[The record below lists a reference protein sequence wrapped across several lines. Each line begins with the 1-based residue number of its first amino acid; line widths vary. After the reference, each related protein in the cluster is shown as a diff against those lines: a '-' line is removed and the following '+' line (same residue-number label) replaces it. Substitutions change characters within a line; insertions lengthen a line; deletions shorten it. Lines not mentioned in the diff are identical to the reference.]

1 VYVVFGFG
9 VGLIAVGCL
18 ALVLPDLR
26 DVVVLLFFVT
36 LPAEVCVVAGGWRTI
51 RWRGVLLVCS
61 GIVVGVPLGT
71 WVLWWGEARFLL
83 LLLGLL
89 LVAAGTVFLGLGERR
104 GVRLPSWVEPPV
116 GLVAGALGGMFGTG
130 GPPLIVYYQLRGA
143 DKSTFRQSLMLIF
156 FLVTLVRLPAYAV
169 SGLLT
174 ADRLWSGLA
183 VMPTA
188 LLAVWLGNR
197 IHVRVSEA
205 RFRRLVSMA
214 LVLLGALLLARQ
226 LV

>member
-1 VYVVFGFG
+1 VVFGFG

-36 LPAEVCVVAGGWRTI
+36 VPAEVYVVASSWRTI
-51 RWRGVLLVCS
+51 RWRGVLLICC

-71 WVLWWGEARFLL
+71 WVLRWGEARFLL
-83 LLLGLL
+83 LALGLL
-89 LVAAGTVFLGLGERR
+89 LVAAGTAFLGLGERR
-104 GVRLPSWVEPPV
+104 GVNIPSWVGPPV
-116 GLVAGALGGMFGTG
+116 GLISGALGGMFGTG
-130 GPPLIVYYQLRGA
+130 GPPLIVYYQLGGS

-174 ADRLWSGLA
+174 PVRLWSGLA
-183 VMPTA
+183 VVPTA
-188 LLAVWLGNR
+188 LLGVWLGNR
-197 IHVRVSEA
+197 LHVSVSEA
-205 RFRRLVSMA
+205 RFRRLVSVA
-214 LVLLGALLLARQ
+214 LVLLGGLLLARQ